1 MQEDFRQMAEELIL
15 ARKQVRVV
23 AQPSERYKTFDL
35 QAGYQVG
42 LEIQKALERQGYKP
56 IGRKIGFTNRD
67 TWKEFNLN
75 TPIWATVYDRTVVHA
90 GGTVPLL
97 PLEGMTAPR
106 IEPEVVFG
114 LGTSVVG
121 DEYAG
126 RLDKLFECIEWVA
139 LGFEIVDSH
148 YLNWEFTAADV
159 VADFGAHAMLVI
171 GEKKEL
177 SGKDFHRMEERLR
190 GFQAVL
196 KKDREIVAVGRGEN
210 ALGSPLAALQYLVKL
225 LERQK
230 WAEPLGAGE
239 VVTTGTLTP
248 LPYIHPG
255 EKWTVEPVG
264 IDLGALKLAF
274 L

>member
-1 MQEDFRQMAEELIL
+1 MWRNPPEGLKLLIFRPVIRSGSRF
-15 ARKQVRVV
+15 RKRWK
-23 AQPSERYKTFDL
+23 SKDTN
-35 QAGYQVG
+35 
-42 LEIQKALERQGYKP
+42 P
-56 IGRKIGFTNRD
+56 IGRKIGFYQSRYLEGVQPEHTHMGPPYTSRQ
-67 TWKEFNLN
+67 WSM
-75 TPIWATVYDRTVVHA
+75 R
-90 GGTVPLL
+90 GGTVPSL

-139 LGFEIVDSH
+139 LGFEIVDCH

-171 GEKKEL
+171 GEKKRALRQRLPSHGRAAPRL
-177 SGKDFHRMEERLR
+177 SSRIKKRTGRLWLWAGAR
-190 GFQAVL
+190 TP
-196 KKDREIVAVGRGEN
+196 
-210 ALGSPLAALQYLVKL
+210 LGSPLAALQYLVEL
-225 LERQK
+225 LDRQK
-230 WAEPLGAGE
+230 WAEPLGTGE

-255 EKWTVEPVG
+255 EKMDRGTGWYRS
-264 IDLGALKLAF
+264 
-274 L
+274 